1 MPHRQRFNECYD
13 EIGTDFESA
22 FAIKRNQFLVLSLLY
37 SSAQLRSRCSAPS
50 SLPPPHCLNRVAAAR
65 SIFSGVHVCRG
76 PRSLT
81 LPGNKT
87 VNDSA
92 SAMELVSSPDF
103 GTRLMPRRFITSR
116 IEPSPSRR
124 RGPVS

>member
-1 MPHRQRFNECYD
+1 MLLRRILRNGNDRVLFTRHVPIQQ
-13 EIGTDFESA
+13 
-22 FAIKRNQFLVLSLLY
+22 NQFLLLSPLY
-37 SSAQLRSRCSAPS
+37 SSAQFKSRCSAPS
-50 SLPPPHCLNRVAAAR
+50 SVPPPHCLNRAAAAR

-81 LPGNKT
+81 LPGNST

-103 GTRLMPRRFITSR
+103 GTRLVPRRFITRR
-116 IEPSPSRR
+116 IEPSPSSR